1 MDSPPSNISELM
13 IDLKNQLK
21 EKMQNMSNTIICN
34 SAGNSPNN
42 LLVVPS
48 DINEPNLISVGLA
61 SSPSY
66 YVVEHDTSFEKPD
79 LVMPQIINTGAWI
92 GNDSVNFT
100 SKTCPLVCGL
110 MAVAKL
116 LRPDLSS
123 IDLINLVYETAS
135 IGGNRTDEYGYGVP
149 LIYKLID

>member
-48 DINEPNLISVGLA
+48 DINEPNFISVGLA

-100 SKTCPLVCGL
+100 SKTCPLVWSYIFNTYRGL
-110 MAVAKL
+110 RILGPASSWPKRHEKRKVVGPAKIVSAITRL
-116 LRPDLSS
+116 GKVRL
-123 IDLINLVYETAS
+123 T
-135 IGGNRTDEYGYGVP
+135 
-149 LIYKLID
+149 